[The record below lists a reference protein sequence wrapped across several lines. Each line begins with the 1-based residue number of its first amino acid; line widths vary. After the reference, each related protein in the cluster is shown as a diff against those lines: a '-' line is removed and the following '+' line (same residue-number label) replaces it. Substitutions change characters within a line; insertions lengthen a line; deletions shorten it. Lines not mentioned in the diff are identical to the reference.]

1 MIVGIAENPTAAL
14 CTGEPETL
22 NCESRPGREDVG
34 AVQHGA
40 RAGHVTGR
48 PGGPRDSPAVCAD
61 YVTDESCA

>member
-14 CTGEPETL
+14 PTGEPETWM
-22 NCESRPGREDVG
+22 NCESGPGREDVG

-48 PGGPRDSPAVCAD
+48 PGGPPRFTGCVLI
-61 YVTDESCA
+61 T